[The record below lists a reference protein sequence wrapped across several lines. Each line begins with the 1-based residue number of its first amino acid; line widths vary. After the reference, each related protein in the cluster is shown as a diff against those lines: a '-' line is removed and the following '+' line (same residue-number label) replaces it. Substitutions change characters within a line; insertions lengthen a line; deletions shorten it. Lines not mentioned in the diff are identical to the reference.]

1 MLHSLRGDAGC
12 AAQARK
18 KRVASSASSQSGT
31 GADATRRSIMSDAA
45 AGPALPS
52 PRAAATAALG
62 W

>member
-1 MLHSLRGDAGC
+1 V
-12 AAQARK
+12 AR
-18 KRVASSASSQSGT
+18 SASSQSGT

-45 AGPALPS
+45 AGPASPS